1 MAVRIATCAACRA
14 QYFPPRLLC
23 ARCGSEEFVTTQVR
37 TATIEAVTQLASGNH
52 RNDPVPVHLGSV
64 VTEAGLR
71 IVARLAGP
79 ISPGQQARLHMRG
92 RAVLASPA

>member
-1 MAVRIATCAACRA
+1 MAVGIATCAACQT
-14 QYFPPRLLC
+14 QYFPSRLLC
-23 ARCGSEEFVTTQVR
+23 ARCGSDKFVATQVR
-37 TATIEAVTQLASGNH
+37 TATVEAVTQLASGN
-52 RNDPVPVHLGSV
+52 RRDDAVPVHLGSV

-79 ISPGQQARLHMRG
+79 ISPGRQARLHMRG